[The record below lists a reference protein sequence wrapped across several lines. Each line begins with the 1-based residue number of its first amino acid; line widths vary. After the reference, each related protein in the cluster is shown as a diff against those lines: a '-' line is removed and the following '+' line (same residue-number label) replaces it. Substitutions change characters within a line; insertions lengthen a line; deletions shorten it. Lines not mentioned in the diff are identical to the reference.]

1 MVSLFVLITA
11 AIMTGSDRSRAS
23 MGRRW
28 KRDDAILATAGTQV
42 LAVLV
47 SKLNALSSPA
57 AAATLRELRETR
69 EQGQPRALSEDR
81 TLDDRRRSRHNV
93 AVALHH
99 AALTTAVTLLGM
111 KWLDGLSSTIRVPSE
126 LAPDTSLLAARTR
139 PSCRRQC
146 HQHSK
151 CRLPPSPSPASAQGE
166 PFFGRHRH
174 RLKMT
179 MASVASPPRYCVTRR
194 LA

>member
-1 MVSLFVLITA
+1 MVSLFVLVTA

-69 EQGQPRALSEDR
+69 EQGQPRTLSEDR
-81 TLDDRRRSRHNV
+81 TLDDRRRSRNKV

-99 AALTTAVTLLGM
+99 AALTTAVTPLGM

-151 CRLPPSPSPASAQGE
+151 CRQC
-166 PFFGRHRH
+166 HRH
-174 RLKMT
+174 HHLHHRHPHK
-179 MASVASPPRYCVTRR
+179 ANRS
-194 LA
+194 LAATGTA